1 MIIGGSKKQV
11 IGNIQRALAEE
22 NLNKKVE
29 LGDPALS
36 SKEKHEL
43 LLRYGQCKKG
53 RKYRI
58 CNSIA
63 CAIRDGVGWSQ
74 NRNTIIKGME
84 NLKMVTG
91 GAIITCNHFNPLDS
105 TIIRKFT
112 RRARKKKLYIISQE
126 TNFAMKG
133 FLGFLLKYTDTVP
146 ITSDRNYMQEVF
158 EPFLESLL
166 RRREWVLIYPE
177 QEMWFNYRKPRT
189 PKRGAYYYAAKYQV
203 PVISCFVEICDEG
216 KKDTEEFRK
225 VRYTLH
231 ILPPL
236 FPESGKTVRENS
248 IDMMEKDYE
257 QKKSAYERIYGKKC
271 TYEFAKED
279 IAGWIG

>member
-11 IGNIQRALAEE
+11 ISNIQRALAEG

-36 SKEKHEL
+36 SKEKQEL

-189 PKRGAYYYAAKYQV
+189 PKRGAYYYAAKYQI

>member
-11 IGNIQRALAEE
+11 IGNIQRALAEG

-74 NRNTIIKGME
+74 NRKTIIKGME

-189 PKRGAYYYAAKYQV
+189 PKRGAYYYAAKYQI